1 MRQPQELSAPSAKV
15 LRVLRGKAGNRR
27 VRREWPRRTPRQVF
41 RPATLLCSLALA
53 TAALAQVSIDEAQVA
68 IRQRGI
74 EIATASAAPK
84 LSEGTLIRTR
94 ADLVTVPVTITD
106 ELNRPILGLDENNF
120 QLFENKKPQQIKN
133 FSSED
138 APISIGIILDT
149 SRSMGNKLERAREA
163 VRQFC
168 EASNPADEFFLITFS
183 DDPRLASDFTNR
195 PEELENALLTVE
207 AKGRTSLLDA
217 IYMGIRKMKGAR
229 YSRRALLIL
238 SDGGDNRSRY
248 NTQDV
253 KRAVKEADV
262 LIYSV
267 GTFDRYAS
275 TQEELLGP
283 DLLKSVSEVT
293 GGNSFILTNVAE
305 LPDVTRSIGSRLRH
319 QYMLTYRPQ
328 EEVRDGKWHK
338 ISVKLRLPRKWSLLR
353 VTARTGYYAEAQ

>member
-1 MRQPQELSAPSAKV
+1 MVPAMLHPV
-15 LRVLRGKAGNRR
+15 
-27 VRREWPRRTPRQVF
+27 
-41 RPATLLCSLALA
+41 RPAS
-53 TAALAQVSIDEAQVA
+53 SSA
-68 IRQRGI
+68 ILVFLI
-74 EIATASAAPK
+74 ASAGAYGQTSTDQVHIAVQPRTIELASASPAPK
-84 LSEGTLIRTR
+84 LAVLRAR

-106 ELNRPILGLDENNF
+106 ELNRPIIGLGEDNF

-138 APISIGIILDT
+138 APISIGIILDS
-149 SRSMGNKLERAREA
+149 SRSMTNKLERAREA

-183 DDPRLASDFTNR
+183 DDPRLATDFTNR
-195 PEELENALLTVE
+195 PEELENALLGVQP
-207 AKGRTSLLDA
+207 KGRTSLLDA
-217 IYMGIRKMKGAR
+217 IYMGIRQMKSAR

-248 NTQDV
+248 TENDV
-253 KRAVKEADV
+253 KRAIREADV

-283 DLLKSVSEVT
+283 ELLRSVSEVT
-293 GGNSFILTNVAE
+293 GGDSFTLTNEAE
-305 LPDVTRSIGSRLRH
+305 LPQVTRSIGMRLRH

-328 EEVRDGKWHK
+328 EAVRDGKWHK

-353 VTARTGYYAEAQ
+353 VSARTGYYAEAE